1 MALGWRS
8 GYLRYK
14 RLFLNIAAVYNQRQD
29 AKAFLELFLS
39 LGAIAIFGLFA
50 LRPTLLTIAKLYRE
64 IQAKEEIVVQLNQ
77 KAQAFVQAQ
86 TIFNQERSRIELL
99 STAIPEKPTPELFV
113 RQVEGLVGKHGVKI
127 LGLSIG
133 KATLLGASTEE
144 AQMSKRGLPTGA
156 GSISFSL
163 SAKGGYASLSAF
175 LFGLE
180 SLRRPIKVDTFSIN
194 ASETEGEDFL
204 ILVITGQTPY
214 FK

>member
-14 RLFLNIAAVYNQRQD
+14 RLFLNIAALYNQRQD
-29 AKAFLELFLS
+29 TKAFLELFLS
-39 LGAIAIFGLFA
+39 LGAVAIFGLFA
-50 LRPTLLTIAKLYRE
+50 LRPTLLTIAQLYRE
-64 IQAKEEIVVQLNQ
+64 IQAKEEMVVQLNQ
-77 KAQAFVQAQ
+77 KAQYFVQAQ

-99 STAIPEKPTPELFV
+99 SSAIPEKPTPELFV
-113 RQVEGLVGKHGVKI
+113 RQIEGLVGKHGVEI

-133 KATLLGASTEE
+133 KATLLGASTEKTDKTKSE
-144 AQMSKRGLPTGA
+144 LPTGA

-163 SAKGGYASLSAF
+163 SAKGSYSSLSSF
-175 LFGLE
+175 LSDLE
-180 SLRRPIKVDTFSIN
+180 SLRRPIKVNTFSLN
-194 ASETEGEDFL
+194 AAEIEGEDFL

>member
-39 LGAIAIFGLFA
+39 LGAITIFGLFA
-50 LRPTLLTIAKLYRE
+50 LRPTLLTIAQLYRE
-64 IQAKEEIVVQLNQ
+64 IQAKEEMVTQLNQ

-99 STAIPEKPTPELFV
+99 SSAIPEKPTPELFV
-113 RQVEGLVGKHGVKI
+113 RQIEGLVGKHGVEI

-133 KATLLGASTEE
+133 KVTLLGASTEE
-144 AQMSKRGLPTGA
+144 EQRAKSGLPTGA

-163 SAKGGYASLSAF
+163 SAKGNYSSLSSF
-175 LFGLE
+175 LSDLE
-180 SLRRPIKVDTFSIN
+180 SLRRPIKVDTFSVN
-194 ASETEGEDFL
+194 ASETKGEDFL